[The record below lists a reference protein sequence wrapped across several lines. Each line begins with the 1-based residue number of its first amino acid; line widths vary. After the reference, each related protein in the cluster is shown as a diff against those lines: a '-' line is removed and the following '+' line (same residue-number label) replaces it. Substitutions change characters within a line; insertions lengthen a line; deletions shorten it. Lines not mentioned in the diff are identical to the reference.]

1 MPLRLG
7 LNRAVSSAVP
17 RQVVEFA
24 DSASVRT
31 VHNGLCTH
39 GHVTLTADLPHWQ
52 FIELLS

>member
-39 GHVTLTADLPHWQ
+39 RHVTLTADLPHWQ
-52 FIELLS
+52 LIEA

>member
-39 GHVTLTADLPHWQ
+39 VHVTLTADLPHWQ
-52 FIELLS
+52 PIELLS